1 MFRINHTT
9 TARRKTRRVLL
20 IPLIALVAVWVYAC
34 EGAAPTESAAVSADP
49 SFKFQ
54 GKRTKLSSTFDTD
67 SDGWTI
73 AGDADDAMTG

>member
-1 MFRINHTT
+1 
-9 TARRKTRRVLL
+9 LL
-20 IPLIALVAVWVYAC
+20 IPLIALIVVWVYAC
-34 EGAAPTESAAVSADP
+34 EGTAPTESSVVPADP
-49 SFKFQ
+49 TFKSQ